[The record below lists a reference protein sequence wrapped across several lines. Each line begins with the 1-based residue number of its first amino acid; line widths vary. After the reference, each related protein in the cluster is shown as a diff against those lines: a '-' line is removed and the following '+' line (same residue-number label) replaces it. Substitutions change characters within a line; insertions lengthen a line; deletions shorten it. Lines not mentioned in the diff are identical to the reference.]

1 MGHQQRAASVVA
13 RNGPVIDERVVGGL
27 DGIFCYEKQS
37 GLRRAR
43 MGQRSKTS
51 ITAFTY
57 CSVLWTRLAR
67 FQIEPLLRQ
76 MSAPR
81 WVGCGIDLR
90 CARQHP

>member
-1 MGHQQRAASVVA
+1 
-13 RNGPVIDERVVGGL
+13 
-27 DGIFCYEKQS
+27 
-37 GLRRAR
+37 

-81 WVGCGIDLR
+81 WVGRRIDLGV
-90 CARQHP
+90 ARDRTPNIRAGARSPPWPAPR

>member
-1 MGHQQRAASVVA
+1 
-13 RNGPVIDERVVGGL
+13 
-27 DGIFCYEKQS
+27 
-37 GLRRAR
+37 

-81 WVGCGIDLR
+81 WVGCGIDLSR
-90 CARQHP
+90 ARPHP